1 MAEVSGTKPESNSRN
16 AENDIAKARRPE
28 GYLYASYG
36 PEKYLK
42 DAVISALTLKRYD
55 KKRPVALA
63 CSREHRQLLESLAF
77 ETPFDL
83 VLDLDEDHQSIV
95 GYKHNIHHY
104 MPFERNLY
112 LDSDMIW
119 CRNPE
124 KLWLALRPYAYTI
137 TGQESADVFFG
148 SHKNIRILVDILL
161 RRRQRTL
168 RRFGLTSLTRV
179 QTGVMYAADPQTTL
193 EVNKMASEML
203 KRKSETH
210 FVSRK
215 REKGRNL
222 ESCEWS
228 LGMAVTMLNLHV
240 YPWFNAQ
247 ESIQLDFIRPLTK
260 SNSDYSEVSCKY
272 YCNPFVHSLRG
283 IRNNFARTLLFTLFR
298 FLPRGSDHLWV
309 TPYILHFGWK
319 HQKPWFD
326 HFVNQEWNKLNNN
339 IDSSSIR

>member
-1 MAEVSGTKPESNSRN
+1 MADVSGTKPESKPGKDDSNSGYDRQ
-16 AENDIAKARRPE
+16 PE

-36 PEKYLK
+36 PEKFLR
-42 DAVISALTLKRYD
+42 DAVVSAFTLKRYD
-55 KKRPVALA
+55 TKRPVAIVCSQEHKKILA
-63 CSREHRQLLESLAF
+63 SQPFRS
-77 ETPFDL
+77 PFDL
-83 VLDLDEDHQSIV
+83 VLDLNEKHQSIV
-95 GYKHNIHHY
+95 GFKHNIHHY

-124 KLWLALRPYAYTI
+124 RLWLALRPYAYTI

-148 SHKNIRILVDILL
+148 SHKNVRILMDILL

-168 RRFGLTSLTRV
+168 RRFGLSSLARV
-179 QTGVMYAADPQTTL
+179 QTGVMYAADPEITHKVGNLAARLLNSKEQ
-193 EVNKMASEML
+193 
-203 KRKSETH
+203 TH

-228 LGMAVTMLNLHV
+228 LGMAVTMLDLHV

-247 ESIQLDFIRPLTK
+247 ESIQLDYIRPLTK
-260 SNSDYSEVSCKY
+260 ANSDFSEVSCKY
-272 YCNPFVHSLRG
+272 HCNPFVHSLRG
-283 IRNNFARTLLFTLFR
+283 IKSNIPRKLLFSLFR
-298 FLPRGSDHLWV
+298 LLPRGNDHLWV

-319 HQKPWFD
+319 HQKQWFD
-326 HFVNQEWNKLNNN
+326 QFVNKEWDKLVN
-339 IDSSSIR
+339 IPESES